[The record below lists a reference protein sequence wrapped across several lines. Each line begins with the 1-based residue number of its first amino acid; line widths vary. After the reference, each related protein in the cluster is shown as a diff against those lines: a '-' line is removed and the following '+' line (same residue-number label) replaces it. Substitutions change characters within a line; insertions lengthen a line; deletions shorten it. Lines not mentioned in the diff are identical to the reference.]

1 MRILILSAEVWR
13 DDTNGGNVLSNLIK
27 GLDAEVAQV
36 FCNPGEPDNALCKKY
51 YQMTD
56 GMVIRSFFSHKPIG
70 RVLDYEEYPC
80 NNKQEQV
87 IAEQPNKKMYSFFHG
102 HRLGIFYFARNFL
115 WNHSNWKNDGLK
127 KFIDNFNPDIIFAP
141 CYGSKFMLRLTRF
154 VAERTGKK
162 VISYISDDSYTL
174 KQFRLSPYFWLNR
187 FSVRRQLRKTFPY
200 YSLVYTMTETQKE
213 QCERDFGAN
222 MKILRKSWD
231 AEKIP
236 EKTSVGT
243 PIKLVYAG
251 GIYLDRY
258 KTLAKIAEAIKKIN
272 KDGVKMTLDI
282 YTANEITP
290 KIKKLLNDGESSKIH
305 GAVSQEELVE
315 IYKNSDIALH
325 VESFKL
331 RNRLQVRMSFS
342 TKIVDCL
349 ASGAATMAVC
359 DPLQGGYRYL
369 RENDAAIC
377 VPSLKEIEGALREI
391 CDNPEKIKIYAQR
404 AKECVRIN
412 HDEEATQKMLREDF
426 GAYI

>member
-1 MRILILSAEVWR
+1 
-13 DDTNGGNVLSNLIK
+13 
-27 GLDAEVAQV
+27 
-36 FCNPGEPDNALCKKY
+36 
-51 YQMTD
+51 
-56 GMVIRSFFSHKPIG
+56 
-70 RVLDYEEYPC
+70 
-80 NNKQEQV
+80 
-87 IAEQPNKKMYSFFHG
+87 
-102 HRLGIFYFARNFL
+102 
-115 WNHSNWKNDGLK
+115 
-127 KFIDNFNPDIIFAP
+127 
-141 CYGSKFMLRLTRF
+141 
-154 VAERTGKK
+154 
-162 VISYISDDSYTL
+162 
-174 KQFRLSPYFWLNR
+174 
-187 FSVRRQLRKTFPY
+187 
-200 YSLVYTMTETQKE
+200 
-213 QCERDFGAN
+213 
-222 MKILRKSWD
+222 
-231 AEKIP
+231 
-236 EKTSVGT
+236 
-243 PIKLVYAG
+243 
-251 GIYLDRY
+251 
-258 KTLAKIAEAIKKIN
+258 
-272 KDGVKMTLDI
+272 MTLDI

-391 CDNPEKIKIYAQR
+391 CDNPKKIKIYAQR

-426 GAYI
+426 CAYI